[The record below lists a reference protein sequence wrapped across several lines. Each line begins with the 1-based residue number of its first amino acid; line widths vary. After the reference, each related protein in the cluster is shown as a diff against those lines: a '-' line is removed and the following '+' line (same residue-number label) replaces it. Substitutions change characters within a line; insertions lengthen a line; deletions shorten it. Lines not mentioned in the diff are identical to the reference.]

1 MVRDGCKRNRLISEL
16 ALRNTLSHRVS
27 PMRVS
32 RLSLTLSMTHCSDP
46 PTFFR
51 LIAAALTLSLR
62 TDKLNSRCRE
72 IANVS
77 TVTRCKQAL
86 VYRSPLDREMSL
98 ALPSTST
105 CPSWERC
112 TKAHTYAMQLCFG
125 TLCLRQW
132 LRGRKRVVKRFKTV
146 SRCFR
151 ARLHKVKLTA
161 HTARGQRFDLMH
173 NNALPTSPT
182 LSLLSIDP
190 LTRPSSRSDT
200 GERKTSSSTP

>member
-1 MVRDGCKRNRLISEL
+1 MRDALEESQRRIRRTQRPPAQTCARLGCDITGHGGREVRLAVVRDGCKRNRLISEL
-16 ALRNTLSHRVS
+16 ALRNTLSHRAS

-86 VYRSPLDREMSL
+86 VCRCRLDRDMSL
-98 ALPSTST
+98 ALPSYLDL
-105 CPSWERC
+105 P
-112 TKAHTYAMQLCFG
+112 LLG
-125 TLCLRQW
+125 TLHKSTYIRNAVMLWDVMRASMAAKAG
-132 LRGRKRVVKRFKTV
+132 RGL
-146 SRCFR
+146 SN
-151 ARLHKVKLTA
+151 
-161 HTARGQRFDLMH
+161 GQRPFRVSF
-173 NNALPTSPT
+173 AQGY
-182 LSLLSIDP
+182 I
-190 LTRPSSRSDT
+190 R
-200 GERKTSSSTP
+200 